1 MTDQEKIKHL
11 HNVIN
16 DILQGYAILEEYTC
30 ELVGHSEAEDNE
42 TITHANSIVQIALNS
57 MTTH

>member
-11 HNVIN
+11 HDVIN
-16 DILQGYAILEEYTC
+16 DILQGYAILEEYSC
-30 ELVGHSEAEDNE
+30 LLVGNSCDENE